1 MRKLFTLLA
10 VFVLVCGQLAAQS
23 TRTVK
28 GKVTDDKGAPLAG
41 VTVSAVGTNKKV
53 VTDNGGNFAI
63 EITNKVRSLQ
73 FSYVGFALQEV
84 SVTDASTVDIKINLK
99 AEDASLSEVVVVG
112 YGTQKRKDVTAS
124 VATVKG
130 GAVADKPVQSFDQ
143 ALAGRATGVQITV
156 PNGVLNAPPVFR
168 IRGTN
173 SLSLSSYPLIVVDG
187 VPTFTGDVSGTNA
200 AGNVLASINPNDIE
214 SIDIAKDA
222 AATAIY
228 GSRAAN
234 GVVFITT
241 KKGRSGAAR
250 VTYNGSV
257 SWTEAYGIPEVLNAQ
272 QYTDFKNMAAANNQN
287 LNTTNPAGTGYT
299 KFAMMTGPDGKPVDT
314 RWSDVVYRTGFSHNH
329 NVNVSG
335 GNDATTYYFS
345 VGYTDQEGFIRKNE
359 FKRTNML
366 FNIDSRFNK
375 VISVGGK
382 LSYSNEKNLA
392 ASNSGSLPGEAFATA
407 GVGRLVLVNAPNV
420 PVYKNDGSYNIA
432 SNGVIGSGA
441 NSLAQV
447 GFSNPQT
454 LFDLNRSNNENQHIQ
469 ANTYIQ
475 IKPLS
480 WLTLKSLYAIDYIF
494 SDNDVFWNPIHGDGF
509 AAGGQIFA
517 STGTNKRWTWA
528 NTLQV
533 DYSFRN
539 QHNVGVL
546 IGNEQDRRT
555 FQGYGINRQ
564 TLSDPAFN
572 NVQAGYTT
580 NNPTGLGIGEN
591 YLLSNFGRV
600 NYDFNKRYFL
610 SANLRNDE
618 YSAFANK
625 GEVFWGASLGWE
637 LAQER
642 FWQTAKLDRLF
653 NNFRLRGSYG
663 KVGNFLGIGD
673 FPTFSTYNSGLYG
686 GNPTLV
692 FNQAGNSNLNWE
704 ISYKTDVGVS
714 FAMLKNRVQVDF
726 AYYHNDIS
734 DLILNVPQAPSTG
747 VPSSIPL
754 NVGTMF
760 NKGIEVQI
768 AATPV
773 QFKDFT
779 WTSTLNLTTN
789 ASEVTS
795 LAPGLNEILTS
806 TSGLETVSR
815 TAVGYSPGTIWVV
828 RNGGVDPATGRRI
841 FLNQQGVPVY
851 YQFAPVAGQF
861 NYMLADGTRYNN
873 PDGSARQITQ
883 AADAV
888 MFGNVLPKQFGG
900 WDNTFRYKGLELN
913 VLLTYQ
919 FGFHVYYGSNA
930 GLHDMRFWNNSVDVL
945 KAWSKPGDVAN
956 IPRPVYNDNVSNG
969 SGLPLS
975 FNVFKGDFVKLKNV
989 SLGYNIPKNLLD
1001 RAGIRSARLYVSGQ
1015 NLAIISDYPGPD
1027 PEVSSNGNGNTN
1039 QGIDRNTVPNARTY
1053 TIGLNLGF

>member
-10 VFVLVCGQLAAQS
+10 ALVLLCGQLAAQS

-28 GKVTDDKGAPLAG
+28 GKVTDDKGIPLAG

-112 YGTQKRKDVTAS
+112 YGTQKRKDITAS

-130 GAVADKPVQSFDQ
+130 AAVADKPVQSFDQ

-187 VPTFTGDVSGTNA
+187 VPAYTGDGSGTNA

-214 SIDIAKDA
+214 NIDIAKDA

-228 GSRAAN
+228 GSRASN

-241 KKGRSGAAR
+241 KKGKAGAAK
-250 VTYNGSV
+250 VNYNGSV

-272 QYTDFKNMAAANNQN
+272 QYTDYKNMAATNNQN

-314 RWSDVVYRTGFSHNH
+314 RWADVVYRQGFSHSH

-335 GNDATTYYFS
+335 GNDNTTYYFS

-359 FKRTNML
+359 FKRTNVL
-366 FNIDSRFNK
+366 FNLDSRFNK
-375 VISVGGK
+375 VLSVGGK
-382 LSYSNEKNLA
+382 ISYSNEKNLA
-392 ASNSGSLPGEAFATA
+392 ASNSGSLPGEAFSTA

-420 PVYKNDGSYNIA
+420 GVYKNDGTYNIA

-441 NSLAQV
+441 NSVAQV
-447 GFSNPQT
+447 GFSNPQV
-454 LFDLNRSNNENQHIQ
+454 LFDLNRSNNELQHVQ
-469 ANTYIQ
+469 ANAYLQ
-475 IKPLS
+475 AKPFS
-480 WLTLKSLYAIDYIF
+480 WLTLKTLYGVDYLF
-494 SDNDVFWNPIHGDGF
+494 ADNDIFWNPIHGDGF
-509 AAGGQIFA
+509 AAGGQVFV
-517 STGTNKRWTWA
+517 TYGQNKRWTWA
-528 NTLQV
+528 NTLQA
-533 DYSFRN
+533 DYTFASR
-539 QHNVGVL
+539 HTVGLLV
-546 IGNEQDRRT
+546 GSEQDRRE
-555 FQGYGINRQ
+555 FKGYGINRQ

-572 NVQAGYTT
+572 IAQAGWVT
-580 NNPTGLGIGEN
+580 NNPSGLGIGEN
-591 YLLSNFGRV
+591 YLLSTFGRL
-600 NYDFNKRYFL
+600 NYDYNKKYFL
-610 SANLRNDE
+610 SGNIRQDE
-618 YSAFANK
+618 YSAFADK
-625 GEVFWGASLGWE
+625 GQIFWGVSAGWE
-637 LAQER
+637 VAQER

-653 NNFRLRGSYG
+653 TNFKIRGSYG
-663 KVGNFLGIGD
+663 KVGNMLGIGD
-673 FPTFSTYNSGLYG
+673 FPIFSTYGSGIYG
-686 GNPTLV
+686 GNPTLT
-692 FNQAGNSNLNWE
+692 FTQAGNPNLTWE
-704 ISYKTDVGVS
+704 ASKKTDVGVS
-714 FAMLKNRVQVDF
+714 FGILKNRVLFDF

-734 DLILNVPQAPSTG
+734 DLILNVPQSPSAG
-747 VPSSIPL
+747 VPNSIPT

-760 NKGIEVQI
+760 NKGIELQI
-768 AATPV
+768 TATPV

-789 ASEVTS
+789 TAEVTS
-795 LAPGLNEILTS
+795 LAPGLNEILTAS
-806 TSGLETVSR
+806 SGLETVSR
-815 TAVGYSPGTIWVV
+815 TAVGYSPGMIWVV
-828 RNGGVDPATGRRI
+828 RNGGVDPTTGSRI
-841 FLNQQGVPVY
+841 LLNKAGQPVLY
-851 YQFAPVAGQF
+851 RFAPAAGQF
-861 NYMLADGTRYNN
+861 QWSN
-873 PDGSARQITQ
+873 PDGTQYKENGVNATITQ
-883 AADAV
+883 AKDGV

-900 WDNTFRYKGLELN
+900 WDNTFRYKDFEAN
-913 VLLTYQ
+913 VLFTYQ
-919 FGFHVYYGSNA
+919 FGFYVYYGTNA
-930 GLHDMRFWNNSVDVL
+930 GLHDQRFWNNSIDVL
-945 KAWSKPGDVAN
+945 TAWSKPGDVTN

-969 SGLPLS
+969 SGLPMS
-975 FNVFKGDFVKLKNV
+975 FNVFSGDFVKLKNV
-989 SLGYNIPKNLLD
+989 SLGYNVPKNILD
-1001 RAGIRSARLYVSGQ
+1001 RVKIRSARLYVSGQ
-1015 NLAIISDYPGPD
+1015 NLAIFTAYPGPD

-1053 TIGLNLGF
+1053 TVGLNLGF